1 MVMKMKILE
10 MSNTRNELFD
20 ILEEMIEHTSIGII
34 FSELCQAMTTD
45 ELHANVK
52 HLDQHLFENHFLT
65 RED

>member
-1 MVMKMKILE
+1 
-10 MSNTRNELFD
+10 MSNTELHNV
-20 ILEEMIEHTSIGII
+20 LAEMIEHTSIDII